1 LTGIPVAES
10 LAREIEEAMAARLG
24 RPCLYFPSGRLALYA
39 GLRASLAPGNRILM
53 SPVTDDVILFVVL
66 AAGLRPVMA
75 EISPDD
81 GNIDPDLVPD
91 ATWRSLSAVLTTN
104 LYGFADRVRRLRAM
118 CDKLGLVLVEDAA
131 HAIETVVDGR
141 PIGTFGEFAAFSLSK
156 HVGAHGGGVLA
167 FSHERDRAELEA
179 IRTAS
184 VIEPTAVD
192 SVARAVPQITED
204 AVIAGGFV
212 WPARRL
218 RRRLRLTER
227 TANRMALRAPELRA
241 ALERSPDV
249 AAFDPWLRMDR
260 HDYRLRTSARVLR
273 RALSAIHNLDDDR
286 ARRVE
291 GVRRLRELGTVAS
304 RVLEGEPQPLFRVP
318 LLVDDRPSVT
328 ALLERRLVGVG
339 YIYDPPLDDY
349 AGREFVEPSP
359 RPETARSWARRVF
372 PVDPREADAVLAAAR
387 ACPLLAMPVGR

>member
-1 LTGIPVAES
+1 
-10 LAREIEEAMAARLG
+10 MAARLG

-39 GLRASLAPGNRILM
+39 ALRASLAPGSRILM

-81 GNIDPDLVPD
+81 GNLDSDLVPD
-91 ATWRSLSAVLTTN
+91 ATWTSLSAVLTTN
-104 LYGFADRVRRLRAM
+104 LYGFADRVHDLRAT
-118 CDKLGLVLVEDAA
+118 CDRLGLVLIEDAA
-131 HAIETVVDGR
+131 HAMETEVDGR

-156 HVGAHGGGVLA
+156 HVGAHGGGLLA
-167 FSHERDRAELEA
+167 FSHEHDRAELEA

-184 VIEPTAVD
+184 VIEPTAAA
-192 SVARAVPQITED
+192 SVTRAVRQITED
-204 AVIAGGFV
+204 AVIALGLV

-218 RRRLRLTER
+218 RRSLRLTER
-227 TANRMALRAPELRA
+227 TANRMALRVPELRA

-260 HDYRLRTSARVLR
+260 HDYRLRSSSRVLR
-273 RALSAIHNLDDDR
+273 RALSGIHDLDDDR
-286 ARRVE
+286 ERRVE

-304 RVLEGEPQPLFRVP
+304 RVLEGDPQPLFRVP
-318 LLVDDRPSVT
+318 LLVDDRPSVV
-328 ALLERRLVGVG
+328 ARLERHLVGVG

-349 AGREFVEPSP
+349 AGDEFVEPNP
-359 RPETARSWARRVF
+359 RRETARSWARRVF
-372 PVDPREADAVLAAAR
+372 PVDPLEADAVLAAAR
-387 ACPLLAMPVGR
+387 ACPLLALPAGPIIS